1 MNMYYDF
8 FKNLSIK
15 DKSQLLIVVS
25 IMGLAFSIPFGYH
38 YTRHFFSAA
47 AVLWIFVVNKDDLI
61 YILKHK
67 IVIVLIALVSLH
79 FLSLLWSDD
88 IHMGLSYSRKI
99 LTYIVLPVII
109 FSSIIKKGQ
118 LQYIITAF
126 VFGMF
131 VNEIISYLIYF
142 DLYQTEYSK
151 IYKYPVGFMY
161 HVPYS
166 VMVAFSALLILYQAK
181 YLENKYLK
189 IIYIIFFMTMTTN
202 LVISSGRT
210 GYVVY
215 FGSILILLFSFY
227 KLSIKN
233 FLQLLLFPTIVFYIG
248 YKLNAGVQAR
258 IEATIKATNKLQ
270 GNENYNSSLGARLA
284 SYEIVYDI
292 FTQPEN
298 SPLYGIGVGDMKVA
312 ISKSVK
318 KSKIIDTYF
327 IHTHNSYLDVFLET
341 GAIGL
346 ILLILFFYYLLR
358 INIKDKNIRFIKHLA
373 ISVIFISMFADR
385 LFHLKNFM
393 FFISLF
399 TAILLAQELNES
411 KYTET

>member
-1 MNMYYDF
+1 MKIYYDMF
-8 FKNLSIK
+8 MKKNLK
-15 DKSQLLIVVS
+15 NKLQLLVIFL

-47 AVLWIFVVNKDDLI
+47 VILWIFAVDKDDLI

-67 IVIVLIALVSLH
+67 IVIILIALVSLH

-88 IHMGLSYSRKI
+88 LHMGLSYSRKM
-99 LTYIVLPVII
+99 LTYIVLPVIV

-151 IYKYPVGFMY
+151 IYRYPVGFMY

-166 VMVAFSALLILYQAK
+166 VLVAFSALLILYQAK

-189 IIYIIFFMTMTTN
+189 IIYIMFFMTMTTN

-215 FGSILILLFSFY
+215 FGSMLILLFSFY
-227 KLSIKN
+227 KLSVKN
-233 FLQLLLFPTIVFYIG
+233 FLQLLLFPTIVFFVG

-258 IEATIKATNKLQ
+258 IEATLRATNKLH
-270 GNENYNSSLGARLA
+270 GDANYNSSLGARLA

-292 FTQPEN
+292 FKQPEN
-298 SPLYGIGVGDMKVA
+298 SFLYGIGVGDMKEA
-312 ISKSVK
+312 ISKSVE
-318 KSKIIDTYF
+318 KSKIIDEYF

-341 GAIGL
+341 GITGL
-346 ILLILFFYYLLR
+346 ILLILFFYYMLGVT
-358 INIKDKNIRFIKHLA
+358 IKDKNIMFIKQLA

-385 LFHLKNFM
+385 MFHLKNFM

-399 TAILLAQELNES
+399 TAIILAQELNE
-411 KYTET
+411 KKDKLA